1 MATRL
6 WVGKLDGSMR
16 PEYEQWHEVLSAEFF
31 GESHAL
37 RSTVLYVDAEVER
50 ELAERTGTGL
60 AQAVAGELNWSVPDK
75 PLFSPIQR
83 ECEMWERRGSA
94 VPPPSLPVLALSVLA
109 ATRMA
114 SSDGMRKSNFYGRWI
129 QLFGEQPS
137 SSRANKL
144 EHAFH
149 DVAAMWERLDAWLD
163 QTGGLY
169 GTSTVSTDEF
179 YWKIGFPISQA
190 LVRGSDRQVLT
201 RFFAA
206 TRLRPHNSDE
216 VSGRELLRRLRVWTA
231 GRDRRLSPRLV
242 EELANAPN
250 TGETLVAGLVKRLAD
265 HWDGTLH
272 EPEREHRRRA
282 IGLRPAV
289 ADRGRRLE
297 WLAEAC
303 DGIDE
308 TCVAVPG
315 GRTFMLRRGYGG
327 VYEGLESLHPS
338 WQQLEHGLHLEG
350 DDLVLEWAPQ
360 EVVLLRLHPHLGNWV
375 STEYFEPGEQH
386 WILAADSAVRAVR
399 SMVDALGGR
408 TVREAPAPVPGW
420 KLFKGVRAV
429 NGRAFARTLDRGGEH
444 AHVLEPQIRQR
455 TSLSGGLRIALE
467 YRAGAGVAGH
477 FLRGGAPD
485 LLLPTSDSPDGR
497 VEVVL
502 DGHTEKLRA
511 DPRVPFPLCVVP
523 LEEGEH
529 RVGTAQ
535 SSQVFT
541 LHDGLHEG
549 LPPGTGALGYACSGT
564 AQHELSDSTGSL
576 TTIRGAEAPYSVR
589 PPRTELLR
597 YSVLEAVLLDPHG
610 GVHRVK
616 QHPAPAWMTSRLP
629 AQALGPCLE
638 IEVPDGYVWLI
649 YRTASRW
656 SVRALTV
663 EEDMPAPSPA
673 LDDYAWAYAVLS
685 AAPRLRS
692 PAWLD
697 YVRAA
702 EAISGRRGADD

>member
-1 MATRL
+1 M
-6 WVGKLDGSMR
+6 KS
-16 PEYEQWHEVLSAEFF
+16 EYKQWHEVLSSEFF
-31 GESHAL
+31 GADNAL
-37 RSTVLYVDAEVER
+37 RSTVLYVDFEVER
-50 ELAERTGTGL
+50 ELADRVGMGL
-60 AQAVAGELNWSVPDK
+60 AEAVAGELNWSDPDR
-75 PLFSPIQR
+75 PLFSRIQR
-83 ECEMWERRGSA
+83 ECEVWEQQGSA

-114 SSDGMRKSNFYGRWI
+114 SSDGMLKTNFYGRWI
-129 QLFGEQPS
+129 QLFGEQLS

-144 EHAFH
+144 EHAFQ
-149 DVAAMWERLDAWLD
+149 DVAVMWEELDTWLE

-206 TRLRPHNSDE
+206 TRLRPHNPDE

-231 GRDRRLSPRLV
+231 GRDRRLSPRLM
-242 EELANAPN
+242 EELSSAPD
-250 TGETLVAGLVKRLAD
+250 TGETLIASLVKRLAD
-265 HWDGTLH
+265 DWDGTLH

-282 IGLRPAV
+282 VGLRLVV

-297 WLAEAC
+297 WLADAC
-303 DGIDE
+303 VGIDE
-308 TCVAVPG
+308 TSVAVPG
-315 GRTFMLRRGYGG
+315 GRTFTLYKAYGE

-360 EVVLLRLHPHLGNWV
+360 EVVLLRLHPHLGEWV

-386 WILAADSAVRAVR
+386 WILAADSALRAVR

-408 TVREAPAPVPGW
+408 TVREASAPVPGW

-429 NGRAFARTLDRGGEH
+429 NGVAFARTLDRGGDH
-444 AHVLEPQIRQR
+444 AHVLEPQIRHR
-455 TSLSGGLRIALE
+455 AALSGGLRIAPE

-485 LLLPTSDSPDGR
+485 LLLPASDSPDGR

-502 DGHTEKLRA
+502 DGRTEKLRA
-511 DPRVPFPLCVVP
+511 DPRVPFPLCMIP
-523 LEEGEH
+523 LEEGDH
-529 RVGTAQ
+529 RVGTAP

-549 LPPGTGALGYACSGT
+549 LPPGTGTLGYLCDGT
-564 AQHELSDSTGSL
+564 ARPELSDAAGSE
-576 TTIRGAEAPYSVR
+576 TRIRGAEAPR
-589 PPRTELLR
+589 TIRLPRTELLR
-597 YSVLEAVLLDPHG
+597 SSVLEAVLLDPHG
-610 GVHRVK
+610 GVRPAK
-616 QHPAPAWMTSRLP
+616 QQSVPDWMASRLP
-629 AQALGPCLE
+629 AHALGPCLE
-638 IEVPDGYVWLI
+638 VEVPAGYVWLV
-649 YRTASRW
+649 YRTAARW
-656 SVRALTV
+656 SVRALATA
-663 EEDMPAPSPA
+663 EDTPSPA
-673 LDDYAWAYAVLS
+673 PAPDDYAWAYAVLS
-685 AAPRLRS
+685 AAQRLHN
-692 PAWLD
+692 PVWLD
-697 YVRAA
+697 YVAAA
-702 EAISGRRGADD
+702 ETISGRRGA

>member
-1 MATRL
+1 
-6 WVGKLDGSMR
+6 MR
-16 PEYEQWHEVLSAEFF
+16 SEYKQWHEVLSAKFF
-31 GESHAL
+31 GAGSAL
-37 RSTVLYVDAEVER
+37 RSTVLYVDSEVER
-50 ELAERTGTGL
+50 ELADRIGTGL
-60 AQAVAGELNWSVPDK
+60 ARAVADELNWSDPDR
-75 PLFSPIQR
+75 PLFSRIQR
-83 ECEMWERRGSA
+83 ECELWDQRGIQG
-94 VPPPSLPVLALSVLA
+94 PPPSLPVLALSVLA

-114 SSDGMRKSNFYGRWI
+114 SSDGMLKTNFYGRWI

-144 EHAFH
+144 VHAFE
-149 DVAAMWERLDAWLD
+149 DVAVMWEELDTWLE

-206 TRLRPHNSDE
+206 TRLRPHNPDGMS
-216 VSGRELLRRLRVWTA
+216 SRELLRRLRVWTA
-231 GRDRRLSPRLV
+231 GRDRRLSPRLM
-242 EELANAPN
+242 EELASAPD
-250 TGETLVAGLVKRLAD
+250 TGDTLIASLVKRLAD
-265 HWDGTLH
+265 AWDGTLH

-282 IGLRPAV
+282 IGLRLVV

-308 TCVAVPG
+308 TRVTVPG
-315 GRTFMLRRGYGG
+315 GRTFTLHKGYGG

-338 WQQLEHGLHLEG
+338 WQQLGHGLHLEG

-360 EVVLLRLHPHLGNWV
+360 EVVLLRLHPHLGDWV

-429 NGRAFARTLDRGGEH
+429 NGLAFARTLDRGGDH
-444 AHVLEPQIRQR
+444 AHVLEPQIRHR
-455 TSLSGGLRIALE
+455 AALSGGLRITPE
-467 YRAGAGVAGH
+467 YRTGGKVAGH
-477 FLRGGAPD
+477 FLRHGAPD
-485 LLLPTSDSPDGR
+485 LLLPASDSPDGR

-502 DGHTEKLRA
+502 DGRTERLRA
-511 DPRVPFPLCVVP
+511 DPRVPFPLCMVP

-529 RVGTAQ
+529 RVGTAD
-535 SSQVFT
+535 STQVFT

-549 LPPGTGALGYACSGT
+549 LPPSTGTLGYACNGT
-564 AQHELSDSTGSL
+564 ARPELSDAVDSETA
-576 TTIRGAEAPYSVR
+576 IRGAEAPCSIR
-589 PPRTELLR
+589 LPRIELLR
-597 YSVLEAVLLDPHG
+597 SSVLEAVLLDPHG
-610 GVHRVK
+610 GVRRAK
-616 QHPAPAWMTSRLP
+616 QQPIPAWMASRLP
-629 AQALGPCLE
+629 TQALGPCLE
-638 IEVPDGYVWLI
+638 VEVPDGYVWLV
-649 YRTASRW
+649 YRTAARW
-656 SVRALTV
+656 SVRALAAA
-663 EEDMPAPSPA
+663 EDIPAPAPEP
-673 LDDYAWAYAVLS
+673 DDYAWAYAILS
-685 AAPRLRS
+685 AAPRLQD
-692 PAWLD
+692 PVWLD
-697 YVRAA
+697 YVAAA
-702 EAISGRRGADD
+702 EAISGRRGA

>member
-1 MATRL
+1 M
-6 WVGKLDGSMR
+6 KS
-16 PEYEQWHEVLSAEFF
+16 EYKQWHEVLSSEFF
-31 GESHAL
+31 GADNAL

-50 ELAERTGTGL
+50 ELADRVGIGL
-60 AQAVAGELNWSVPDK
+60 AEAVAGELNWSDPDR
-75 PLFSPIQR
+75 PLFSRIQR
-83 ECEMWERRGSA
+83 ECKVWEQQGSP

-114 SSDGMRKSNFYGRWI
+114 SSDGMLKTNFYGRWI
-129 QLFGEQPS
+129 QLFGEQLS

-144 EHAFH
+144 EHAFQ
-149 DVAAMWERLDAWLD
+149 DVAVMWEELDTWLE

-206 TRLRPHNSDE
+206 TRLRPHNPDE
-216 VSGRELLRRLRVWTA
+216 VSDRELLRRLRVWTA
-231 GRDRRLSPRLV
+231 GRDRRLSPRLM
-242 EELANAPN
+242 EELSSAPD
-250 TGETLVAGLVKRLAD
+250 TGETLIASLVKRLAD
-265 HWDGTLH
+265 DWDGTLH

-282 IGLRPAV
+282 IGLRLVV

-297 WLAEAC
+297 WLADAC

-308 TCVAVPG
+308 TSVAVPG
-315 GRTFMLRRGYGG
+315 GRTFTLYKAYGD

-338 WQQLEHGLHLEG
+338 WQQLAHGLHLEG

-360 EVVLLRLHPHLGNWV
+360 EVVLLRLHPHLGEWV
-375 STEYFEPGEQH
+375 STEHFEPGEQH
-386 WILAADSAVRAVR
+386 WILAADSALRAVR

-408 TVREAPAPVPGW
+408 TVREASAPVPGW

-429 NGRAFARTLDRGGEH
+429 NGMAFARTLDRGGDH
-444 AHVLEPQIRQR
+444 AHVLEPQIRHR
-455 TSLSGGLRIALE
+455 AALSGGLRIAPE
-467 YRAGAGVAGH
+467 YRVGAGVAGH

-485 LLLPTSDSPDGR
+485 LLLPASDSPDGR

-502 DGHTEKLRA
+502 DGRTEKLRA
-511 DPRVPFPLCVVP
+511 DPRVPFPLCMIP

-529 RVGTAQ
+529 RVGTAH

-549 LPPGTGALGYACSGT
+549 LPPGTGTLGYLCDVT
-564 AQHELSDSTGSL
+564 ARPELSDAAGSEVR
-576 TTIRGAEAPYSVR
+576 IRGAEAPRSIR

-597 YSVLEAVLLDPHG
+597 SSVLEAVLLDAHG
-610 GVHRVK
+610 GVRPAK
-616 QHPAPAWMTSRLP
+616 QQSVPDWMASRLP
-629 AQALGPCLE
+629 AHALGPCLE
-638 IEVPDGYVWLI
+638 VEVPAGYVWLV
-649 YRTASRW
+649 YRTAARW
-656 SVRALTV
+656 SVRALATA
-663 EEDMPAPSPA
+663 EDMPSPA
-673 LDDYAWAYAVLS
+673 PAPDDYAWAYAILS
-685 AAPRLRS
+685 AAQRLQD
-692 PAWLD
+692 PVWLD
-697 YVRAA
+697 YVAAA
-702 EAISGRRGADD
+702 ETISGRQGA

>member
-1 MATRL
+1 
-6 WVGKLDGSMR
+6 MR
-16 PEYEQWHEVLSAEFF
+16 SEYKQWHEVLSAEFF
-31 GESHAL
+31 GAGNAL
-37 RSTVLYVDAEVER
+37 RSTVLHVDADVER
-50 ELAERTGTGL
+50 KLAERIGTGL
-60 AQAVAGELNWSVPDK
+60 AQAVAGELNWGNPDR
-75 PLFSPIQR
+75 PLFSRIQR
-83 ECEMWERRGSA
+83 ECEIWERQGSSA
-94 VPPPSLPVLALSVLA
+94 PPPSLPVLALSVLA

-114 SSDGMRKSNFYGRWI
+114 SSDGMLKTNFYGRWI

-137 SSRANKL
+137 SLRANRL

-149 DVAAMWERLDAWLD
+149 DVAVMWEELDTWLE

-169 GTSTVSTDEF
+169 GTSTISTDEF

-206 TRLRPHNSDE
+206 TRLRPHNSGK

-231 GRDRRLSPRLV
+231 GRDRRLSPRLM
-242 EELANAPN
+242 EELASAPD
-250 TGETLVAGLVKRLAD
+250 TGDTTLITSLVKRLAD
-265 HWDGTLH
+265 DWDGTLH

-282 IGLRPAV
+282 IGLRLVV

-315 GRTFMLRRGYGG
+315 GRTFTLHKGYGD

-338 WQQLEHGLHLEG
+338 WQQLAHGLRLEG
-350 DDLVLEWAPQ
+350 EELVLEWAPQ
-360 EVVLLRLHPHLGNWV
+360 EVLLLRLHPHLGEWV

-408 TVREAPAPVPGW
+408 TVREASAPVPGW
-420 KLFKGVRAV
+420 KLIKGVRAV
-429 NGRAFARTLDRGGEH
+429 NGLAFASALDRGGDH
-444 AHVLEPQIRQR
+444 AYVLEPQIRHHA
-455 TSLSGGLRIALE
+455 TLSGGLRIAPE

-485 LLLPTSDSPDGR
+485 LMLPASDSQDGC

-502 DGHTEKLRA
+502 DGHTEKLRT
-511 DPRVPFPLCVVP
+511 DPRVPFPLCLIP
-523 LEEGEH
+523 LDEGEH
-529 RVGTAQ
+529 RVGTAH

-541 LHDGLHEG
+541 LHDGLHED
-549 LPPGTGALGYACSGT
+549 LPPGTGTLGYLCDGT
-564 AQHELSDSTGSL
+564 ARPELSEVTGSEAA
-576 TTIRGAEAPYSVR
+576 IRGADAASSISL
-589 PPRTELLR
+589 PRTELLR
-597 YSVLEAVLLDPHG
+597 SRVLEAMLLDPRG
-610 GVHRVK
+610 GVHRVR
-616 QHPAPAWMTSRLP
+616 QQSVPAWMASRLP
-629 AQALGPCLE
+629 AAVLGPCVE
-638 IEVPDGYVWLI
+638 IEVPDGCVWLV
-649 YRTASRW
+649 YRTATRW
-656 SVRALTV
+656 SVKALVAAT
-663 EEDMPAPSPA
+663 DIPAPAPEP
-673 LDDYAWAYAVLS
+673 DDYAWAYAILS
-685 AAPRLRS
+685 AAQRLQQ

-697 YVRAA
+697 YVAAA
-702 EAISGRRGADD
+702 EAISGRRGA

>member
-1 MATRL
+1 
-6 WVGKLDGSMR
+6 MR
-16 PEYEQWHEVLSAEFF
+16 SEYKQWHEVLSAEFF
-31 GESHAL
+31 GAGNAL
-37 RSTVLYVDAEVER
+37 RSTVLYVDAEFER
-50 ELAERTGTGL
+50 ELAERIGTGL
-60 AQAVAGELNWSVPDK
+60 VQAVAGELNWSDPDR
-75 PLFSPIQR
+75 PLFSSIQR
-83 ECEMWERRGSA
+83 DCEIWEQHGSA

-114 SSDGMRKSNFYGRWI
+114 SSDGMLKTNFYGRWI

-137 SSRANKL
+137 GSRANKL
-144 EHAFH
+144 EHAFQ
-149 DVAAMWERLDAWLD
+149 DVAVMWEELDTWLE

-169 GTSTVSTDEF
+169 GTSTVSTDEL

-206 TRLRPHNSDE
+206 TRLRPHNPDE

-231 GRDRRLSPRLV
+231 GRDRRLSARLM
-242 EELANAPN
+242 EELASAPD
-250 TGETLVAGLVKRLAD
+250 TGETLIVSLVKRLAD
-265 HWDGTLH
+265 DWDGTLH

-282 IGLRPAV
+282 IGLRLVV
-289 ADRGRRLE
+289 AERGRRVE

-308 TCVAVPG
+308 SRVAMPG
-315 GRTFMLRRGYGG
+315 GRTFTLHKAYAD

-338 WQQLEHGLHLEG
+338 WQQLGHGLHLEG

-360 EVVLLRLHPHLGNWV
+360 DVVLLRLHPHLGEWV

-408 TVREAPAPVPGW
+408 TVREASAPVPGW

-429 NGRAFARTLDRGGEH
+429 NGLAFARTLDRGGDH
-444 AHVLEPQIRQR
+444 AHVLEPQIRH
-455 TSLSGGLRIALE
+455 SAALSGGLRIAPE
-467 YRAGAGVAGH
+467 YQAGAGVAGH

-502 DGHTEKLRA
+502 DGRAEKLRA
-511 DPRVPFPLCVVP
+511 DPRVPFPLCMIP

-529 RVGTAQ
+529 RVGTAH

-541 LHDGLHEG
+541 LYDGLHEG
-549 LPPGTGALGYACSGT
+549 MPPGTGTLGYPCDGT
-564 AQHELSDSTGSL
+564 ARPELSEAVDPETA
-576 TTIRGAEAPYSVR
+576 IRGAEAPR
-589 PPRTELLR
+589 GIHLPRTELLR
-597 YSVLEAVLLDPHG
+597 SSVLEAMLLDPHG
-610 GVHRVK
+610 GVRQAK
-616 QHPAPAWMTSRLP
+616 QQPVPAWMASRLP

-638 IEVPDGYVWLI
+638 IEVPGGYVWLV
-649 YRTASRW
+649 YRTAARW
-656 SVRALTV
+656 SVRALAAS
-663 EEDMPAPSPA
+663 EEIPAPAPA
-673 LDDYAWAYAVLS
+673 PDNYAWAYAVLS
-685 AAPRLRS
+685 AAQRLQD

-697 YVRAA
+697 YVAAA
-702 EAISGRRGADD
+702 ELISGRRGA

>member
-1 MATRL
+1 
-6 WVGKLDGSMR
+6 MR
-16 PEYEQWHEVLSAEFF
+16 SEYKQWHEVLSAEFF
-31 GESHAL
+31 GAGNAL

-50 ELAERTGTGL
+50 ELAERIGVGL
-60 AQAVAGELNWSVPDK
+60 AQAVAGELNWSDPDR
-75 PLFSPIQR
+75 PLFSRIQR
-83 ECEMWERRGSA
+83 ECEIWEQRGSA

-114 SSDGMRKSNFYGRWI
+114 SSDGMLKTNFYGRWI

-144 EHAFH
+144 EHAFQ
-149 DVAAMWERLDAWLD
+149 DVAVMWEELDTWLE

-169 GTSTVSTDEF
+169 GTSTVSTDEY

-206 TRLRPHNSDE
+206 TRLRPHNPDE
-216 VSGRELLRRLRVWTA
+216 ISGRELLRRLRLWSA
-231 GRDRRLSPRLV
+231 GRDRRLSPRLM
-242 EELANAPN
+242 EELASAPD
-250 TGETLVAGLVKRLAD
+250 TGDTLIASLVKRLAD
-265 HWDGTLH
+265 DWDGTLH
-272 EPEREHRRRA
+272 EPEREQRRRA
-282 IGLRPAV
+282 VGLRLVV

-303 DGIDE
+303 DGIGE
-308 TCVAVPG
+308 TRVAVPG
-315 GRTFMLRRGYGG
+315 GRTFTLHKAYGD

-338 WQQLEHGLHLEG
+338 WQQLGHGLHLEG
-350 DDLVLEWAPQ
+350 EDLVLEWAPQ
-360 EVVLLRLHPHLGNWV
+360 EVVLLRLHPHLGEWV
-375 STEYFEPGEQH
+375 STDYFEPGEQH

-399 SMVDALGGR
+399 SMVDTLGGR

-429 NGRAFARTLDRGGEH
+429 NGLAFTRTLDRGGDH
-444 AHVLEPQIRQR
+444 AHVLEPQIRHR
-455 TSLSGGLRIALE
+455 AALSGGLRIAPE
-467 YRAGAGVAGH
+467 YRVGAGVAGH

-485 LLLPTSDSPDGR
+485 LLLPASDSPDGR

-502 DGHTEKLRA
+502 DGRTEKLRA
-511 DPRVPFPLCVVP
+511 DPRVPFPLCMVP

-529 RVGTAQ
+529 RVGTAD

-549 LPPGTGALGYACSGT
+549 LPPGTGMLGYLCDGT
-564 AQHELSDSTGSL
+564 ARPELSDAAGSEAV
-576 TTIRGAEAPYSVR
+576 IRGAEAPRSIR

-597 YSVLEAVLLDPHG
+597 SSVLEAMLLDPHG
-610 GVHRVK
+610 GVRQVK
-616 QHPAPAWMTSRLP
+616 QQSVPAWMASRLP

-638 IEVPDGYVWLI
+638 VEVPGGYVWLV
-649 YRTASRW
+649 YRTAARW
-656 SVRALTV
+656 SVRALA
-663 EEDMPAPSPA
+663 EAEDIPAPAPA
-673 LDDYAWAYAVLS
+673 PDDYAWAYAVLS
-685 AAPRLRS
+685 AAQRLQD
-692 PAWLD
+692 PVWLD
-697 YVRAA
+697 YVAAA
-702 EAISGRRGADD
+702 EAISGRREA